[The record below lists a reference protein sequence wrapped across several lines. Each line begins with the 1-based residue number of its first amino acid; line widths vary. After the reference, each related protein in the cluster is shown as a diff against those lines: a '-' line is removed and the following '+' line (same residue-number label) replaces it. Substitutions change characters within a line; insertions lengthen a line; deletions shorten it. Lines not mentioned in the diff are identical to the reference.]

1 MGQLEVCGGIK
12 GKVKILLVVLEQ
24 YVNLTEKKKLRANGG
39 Y

>member
-24 YVNLTEKKKLRANGG
+24 YVEQGNVHL
-39 Y
+39 